1 MKKISL
7 CEGKSLQLSGS
18 KSESNRALLLQALYP
33 FLKISNLSTADDTML
48 LRQALQCNTPTVD
61 IHHAGT
67 AMRFL
72 TAYFAM
78 QAGRQVLL
86 TGSERMRQRPIA
98 PLVEALRALGA
109 KISYTEKEG
118 FPPLYIEG
126 QELEGNQVSIEG
138 SLSSQYITALL
149 LIAPKLP
156 NGLTLQLT
164 GGLTS
169 LPYLQMTV
177 AFLKYLLGADK
188 VLFQGDTIIV
198 KPVKELKEEYWQVES
213 DWSSASYWYSFV
225 ALSAVGTSLRLKHFK
240 EDSLQGDSAL
250 QGLYTFFGVHTTFQG
265 TEITLTK
272 KTEPIKAVFEANLNN
287 TPDIAQTIAVTCC
300 GLGLEATL
308 TGLHTLKIKETDRL
322 QALQTELNKLGA
334 EVTITDDSLHL
345 KACKKLTPGAVIATY
360 NDHRMA
366 MAFAPLL
373 LKTTLEIADK
383 EVVSKSYP
391 EFWDDVEEVLG
402 VR

>member
-1 MKKISL
+1 MEKISL
-7 CEGKSLQLSGS
+7 CEGKRLQLSGS

-33 FLKISNLSTADDTML
+33 FLSIGNLSAADDTVIL
-48 LRQALQCNTPTVD
+48 QQALQSTSSAIDVG
-61 IHHAGT
+61 HAGT

-72 TAYFAM
+72 TAYFAA
-78 QAGRQVLL
+78 QQGRKVLL
-86 TGSERMRQRPIA
+86 TGSARMCERPIA
-98 PLVEALRALGA
+98 PLVEALQALGA
-109 KISYTEKEG
+109 KIRYAQKEG

-126 QELEGNQVSIEG
+126 QALTATQVSVEG

-156 NGLTLQLT
+156 NGLTLHLT
-164 GGLTS
+164 GTLTS
-169 LPYLQMTV
+169 MPYLQMTV
-177 AFLKYLLGADK
+177 AFLKYLLGGDK
-188 VLFQGDTIIV
+188 VAFEDNTITV
-198 KPVKELKEEYWQVES
+198 KPVEELKERHWQVES

-225 ALSAVGTSLRLKHFK
+225 ALSPIGTRLSLTHFK
-240 EDSLQGDSAL
+240 QNSLQGDSAL
-250 QGLYTFFGVHTTFQG
+250 QQLYTAFGVTTAFEG

-272 KTEPIKAVFEANLNN
+272 KSAPVVEVFEADLNN

-300 GLGLEATL
+300 GLGLKATL

-322 QALQTELNKLGA
+322 QALQTELSKLGT

-345 KACKKLTPGAVIATY
+345 AACEKLTADVVIATY

-373 LKTTLEIADK
+373 LKTRLEIANK

-391 EFWDDVEEVLG
+391 EFWTDVEKVCSS
-402 VR
+402 

>member
-1 MKKISL
+1 MEKISL
-7 CEGKSLQLSGS
+7 CEGKRLQLSGS

-33 FLKISNLSTADDTML
+33 FLSIGNLSAADDTVIL
-48 LRQALQCNTPTVD
+48 QQALQSTSSTIDVR
-61 IHHAGT
+61 HAGT

-72 TAYFAM
+72 TAYFAA
-78 QAGRQVLL
+78 QQGRKVLL
-86 TGSERMRQRPIA
+86 TGSARMCERPIA
-98 PLVEALRALGA
+98 PLVEALQALGA
-109 KISYTEKEG
+109 KIHYAQKEG

-126 QELEGNQVSIEG
+126 QALTASEVSVEG

-156 NGLTLQLT
+156 NGLTLHLT
-164 GGLTS
+164 GTLTS
-169 LPYLQMTV
+169 MPYLQMTV
-177 AFLKYLLGADK
+177 DFLKYLLGDDK
-188 VLFQGDTIIV
+188 VAFEKNTITV
-198 KPVKELKEEYWQVES
+198 KPVEELKERHWQVES

-225 ALSAVGTSLRLKHFK
+225 ALSPIGTRLSLTHFK
-240 EDSLQGDSAL
+240 QNSLQGDSAL
-250 QGLYTFFGVHTTFQG
+250 QHLYTAFGVTTAFEG

-272 KTEPIKAVFEANLNN
+272 KSAPVVEVFEADLNN

-300 GLGLEATL
+300 GLSLAATL

-322 QALQTELNKLGA
+322 QALQTELSKLGA
-334 EVTITDDSLHL
+334 EVTITDESLHL
-345 KACKKLTPGAVIATY
+345 AACEKLTADVVIATY

-373 LKTTLEIADK
+373 LKTRLEIANK

-391 EFWDDVEEVLG
+391 EFWADVEKVCSS
-402 VR
+402 

>member
-1 MKKISL
+1 MEKISL
-7 CEGKSLQLSGS
+7 CEGKRLQLSGS

-33 FLKISNLSTADDTML
+33 FLSIGNLSAADDTVIL
-48 LRQALQCNTPTVD
+48 QQALQSTSSTIDVG
-61 IHHAGT
+61 HAGT

-72 TAYFAM
+72 TAYFAA
-78 QAGRQVLL
+78 QQGRKVLL
-86 TGSERMRQRPIA
+86 TGSARMCDRPIA
-98 PLVEALRALGA
+98 PLVEALQALGA
-109 KISYTEKEG
+109 KIRYAQKEG

-126 QELEGNQVSIEG
+126 QVLTATEVSVEG

-156 NGLTLQLT
+156 NGLILHLT
-164 GGLTS
+164 GTLTS
-169 LPYLQMTV
+169 MSYLRMTV
-177 AFLKYLLGADK
+177 DFLKYLLGGDK
-188 VLFQGDTIIV
+188 VAFEKNTITV
-198 KPVKELKEEYWQVES
+198 KPVEELKERHWQVES

-225 ALSAVGTSLRLKHFK
+225 ALSPIGTRLSLTHFK
-240 EDSLQGDSAL
+240 QNSLQGDSAL
-250 QGLYTFFGVHTTFQG
+250 QQLYTAFGVTTAFEG

-272 KTEPIKAVFEANLNN
+272 KSVPVVQVFEADLNN

-300 GLGLEATL
+300 GLGLKATL

-322 QALQTELNKLGA
+322 QALQTELSKLGA

-345 KACKKLTPGAVIATY
+345 AACEKLTADVVIATY

-373 LKTTLEIADK
+373 LKTRLEIANK

-391 EFWDDVEEVLG
+391 DFWTDVEKVC
-402 VR
+402 RS